1 MRNLRLIQRE
11 PAVTTLGPGQRYCF
25 WTAGCNRR
33 CPGCTTPESHDGSG
47 YEISPA
53 ALALE
58 IALSAP
64 DGVTISGG
72 EPFLQAEAV
81 AETIRSL
88 RQVQGCDI
96 GVIVY
101 TGYRIEELADV
112 PGAAALLAQ
121 TDLLIDGPYVRE
133 LDDGGS
139 LRGSSNQRVIPL
151 TPRYDTPEVLALYGA
166 PERRSEYFFHGSGVS
181 RVGVIDHASHDDD
194 VMHHFP
200 VSQEQ

>member
-11 PAVTTLGPGQRYCF
+11 PAVTTLGPGRRYCF

-58 IALSAP
+58 IALSKP
-64 DGVTISGG
+64 DGITISGG

-81 AETIRSL
+81 AETIRCL
-88 RQVQGCDI
+88 REVQRFDA

-101 TGYRIEELADV
+101 TGYRIEELSVV
-112 PGAAALLAQ
+112 PGADLLLAQ
-121 TDLLIDGPYVRE
+121 TDLLIDGPYVRD

-151 TPRYDTPEVLALYGA
+151 TDRYAVPEVLSLYGA

-181 RVGVIDHASHDDD
+181 RVGVIDHACHDDD
-194 VMHHFP
+194 VMRHFP
-200 VSQEQ
+200 VNSQP